1 MLVRKEGLSLKQEG
15 KINVCYV
22 TPVLLH
28 CCATL
33 ELTVANERILLR
45 VEHRMIYIYCIC
57 IYHILTYSE
66 YGQDIKSVSQR
77 I

>member
-33 ELTVANERILLR
+33 ELTVANEAILLR
-45 VEHRMIYIYCIC
+45 VEHRMTYIYCIC